1 LRGFKG
7 MFILSDQT
15 CAMPPEHAH
24 LSNTLH
30 ERLTHERRKRL
41 AAERML
47 ELKKRELSEA
57 NRKLGQHAKDLTNE
71 IVETRAQVETIR
83 GENQRFRSDLTAAN
97 QRIEITERR
106 LWLSIQTIHD
116 GFALYNAD
124 DRLVMANKAYMSAFD
139 GLEVISPG
147 VKYGT
152 ILQVMTDEGIVDPEG
167 LSPQQWRAMMT
178 ERFREKNPKPVVLR
192 FWNEQY
198 IKIIDRR
205 GPEGD
210 MVSLS
215 LNITESVRH
224 AEELEQA
231 RQEAEAATR
240 AKSAFLANM
249 SHEIRTPM
257 NGVVGMADVLME
269 SELTEEQSLYAQT
282 IKNSGEAL
290 LVIINDVLDYSKIE
304 AQKLELHHEAFDLR
318 EAMESVVML
327 MTPLTRDKGLEIA
340 LDYDLSLPTHLTG
353 DAGRL
358 RQVMNNLL
366 GNAVKFTAEGHILA
380 RITGRADTQSGT
392 ASVTMAVQD
401 TGIGIPEDKIDHIFG
416 EFNQVE
422 NERNRQF
429 DGTGLGLSITK
440 RLVDLMGGSL
450 KVTSRENEG
459 SCFEFTIQMDL
470 VDGHPAGLPSG
481 IEHLGPAMVV
491 DVPSLGRDVLADQL
505 ARLGLAVD
513 VAKSA
518 EEAAALMTPQHAL
531 VLTHHMAPDLDARAV
546 AAQANALDVPVV
558 LAQGAQARGF
568 TEEELAQFSTVAP
581 CPLPRDIVLGRL
593 QAALDFPKNASV
605 AAAPLR
611 KLRLLAAEDNKT
623 NQLVFRKMIKALNLD
638 LQIANNGEEA
648 VALFGTF
655 APDLV
660 FMDISM
666 PVMDGM
672 EATRAIRQTDA
683 DVPIIAMTAHA
694 MTGDDKSILEAG
706 LSHYMTKPLRKPE
719 ILAHITEVWTPDM
732 APLQEEEGPAQAV
745 G

>member
-1 LRGFKG
+1 MK
-7 MFILSDQT
+7 
-15 CAMPPEHAH
+15 

-71 IVETRAQVETIR
+71 IVETRAQVETI
-83 GENQRFRSDLTAAN
+83 
-97 QRIEITERR
+97 
-106 LWLSIQTIHD
+106 
-116 GFALYNAD
+116 

-290 LVIINDVLDYSKIE
+290 
-304 AQKLELHHEAFDLR
+304 
-318 EAMESVVML
+318 
-327 MTPLTRDKGLEIA
+327 RDGK
-340 LDYDLSLPTHLTG
+340 
-353 DAGRL
+353 R
-358 RQVMNNLL
+358 
-366 GNAVKFTAEGHILA
+366 GH
-380 RITGRADTQSGT
+380 AD
-392 ASVTMAVQD
+392 D
-401 TGIGIPEDKIDHIFG
+401 P
-416 EFNQVE
+416 
-422 NERNRQF
+422 
-429 DGTGLGLSITK
+429 
-440 RLVDLMGGSL
+440 
-450 KVTSRENEG
+450 
-459 SCFEFTIQMDL
+459 
-470 VDGHPAGLPSG
+470 
-481 IEHLGPAMVV
+481 
-491 DVPSLGRDVLADQL
+491 
-505 ARLGLAVD
+505 
-513 VAKSA
+513 
-518 EEAAALMTPQHAL
+518 
-531 VLTHHMAPDLDARAV
+531 PD
-546 AAQANALDVPVV
+546 P
-558 LAQGAQARGF
+558 
-568 TEEELAQFSTVAP
+568 
-581 CPLPRDIVLGRL
+581 
-593 QAALDFPKNASV
+593 
-605 AAAPLR
+605 
-611 KLRLLAAEDNKT
+611 
-623 NQLVFRKMIKALNLD
+623 
-638 LQIANNGEEA
+638 
-648 VALFGTF
+648 
-655 APDLV
+655 
-660 FMDISM
+660 
-666 PVMDGM
+666 
-672 EATRAIRQTDA
+672 
-683 DVPIIAMTAHA
+683 
-694 MTGDDKSILEAG
+694 
-706 LSHYMTKPLRKPE
+706 
-719 ILAHITEVWTPDM
+719 
-732 APLQEEEGPAQAV
+732 
-745 G
+745 